1 MQKKNFYILDP
12 DLINLQEDYWFAPK
26 FGKITKPFSMDSKSR
41 ISKAIVYGGEFKNG
55 DNLSNQSNVEIVKK
69 YFGNSRVNE
78 MWMRSK
84 TGLFNTSFRPISWE
98 AEKTIIPLL
107 PNIIPPSTYI
117 RENGD
122 IVIFNFGLFGKI
134 YTIDFNETKL
144 SDVGSITCED
154 LWENKKTN
162 INNNSLFNSSIPLDG
177 SIISQNNTFTSPR
190 DPLIFAQNTEN

>member
-1 MQKKNFYILDP
+1 
-12 DLINLQEDYWFAPK
+12 
-26 FGKITKPFSMDSKSR
+26 
-41 ISKAIVYGGEFKNG
+41 
-55 DNLSNQSNVEIVKK
+55 
-69 YFGNSRVNE
+69 

-162 INNNSLFNSSIPLDG
+162 INNFKLEYLVKARSSAVLECRNSIML
-177 SIISQNNTFTSPR
+177 
-190 DPLIFAQNTEN
+190 